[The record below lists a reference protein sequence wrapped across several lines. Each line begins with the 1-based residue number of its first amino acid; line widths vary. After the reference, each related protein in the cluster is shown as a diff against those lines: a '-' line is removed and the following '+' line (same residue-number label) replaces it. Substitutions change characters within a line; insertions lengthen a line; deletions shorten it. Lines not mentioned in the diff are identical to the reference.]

1 MLPATHFAPEP
12 QRLSARSFLSS
23 TTLITVTALAG
34 VSGFVRDAFGE
45 RVLKHANHA
54 AMLDIEAIEDKDCF
68 VPHLVVSSFA
78 DTVAHLSG
86 EEHFGLIVAPHLTIA
101 SKGCWGEYML
111 GAPTLGE
118 AIERGIATIG
128 YHSLGDSMSLVVDG
142 AEARFGYSSAAKGQ
156 PGYAHVALGS
166 VGIMLSLCRE
176 FLPARWRPLRLELDF
191 PTPGRP
197 SIFEDAFE
205 CPVIFDAP
213 ELLICF
219 ESSGLIRRSSRGG
232 EYPRLTVGDIARARF
247 DWGKLDRPGDI
258 IAQQVWAQVLTGTVS
273 IESAAAS
280 LDTSVRTLQRELNR
294 EGTSFRD
301 LANTLRA
308 KRAMELLRETR
319 LSVTEI
325 SATLGYSAPAHFA
338 RAFRNAVGIS
348 PHEFQRHHPPK
359 VAA

>member
-1 MLPATHFAPEP
+1 
-12 QRLSARSFLSS
+12 
-23 TTLITVTALAG
+23 
-34 VSGFVRDAFGE
+34 
-45 RVLKHANHA
+45 
-54 AMLDIEAIEDKDCF
+54 
-68 VPHLVVSSFA
+68 
-78 DTVAHLSG
+78 
-86 EEHFGLIVAPHLTIA
+86 
-101 SKGCWGEYML
+101 
-111 GAPTLGE
+111 
-118 AIERGIATIG
+118 
-128 YHSLGDSMSLVVDG
+128 
-142 AEARFGYSSAAKGQ
+142 
-156 PGYAHVALGS
+156 
-166 VGIMLSLCRE
+166 MLSLCRE

-319 LSVTEI
+319 LSVTKM
-325 SATLGYSAPAHFA
+325 SAALGYSTPANFA
-338 RAFRNAVGIS
+338 RAFRKTTGLS
-348 PHEFQRHHPPK
+348 PSAFRE
-359 VAA
+359 AD